1 MIISK
6 QKPVIEGIIKRN
18 IVRHDFLLTNF
29 YSTREMGHSDAEN
42 EQLGRKLGFDLGM
55 SC

>member
-1 MIISK
+1 MTFIN
-6 QKPVIEGIIKRN
+6 E
-18 IVRHDFLLTNF
+18 FLF
-29 YSTREMGHSDAEN
+29 DEKYREEDVGHSDAEN